1 MEKKIKPEKMSDI
14 LVMVFC
20 TLGAVFILIAAL
32 GIYRMPDFYTRLSVT
47 VKAGTLGVGC
57 ILGSVAFYFYDFA
70 VSTKVFSIIF
80 FLFITSPVA
89 AFMISRTAYVSGIKL
104 WKNTVVDE
112 KTDFETG
119 DEEKEAELEKLK
131 EKEQQEAEEEKKG

>member
-1 MEKKIKPEKMSDI
+1 MSDWLIMI
-14 LVMVFC
+14 LS
-20 TLGAVFILIAAL
+20 TLGSIFILIAAL

-57 ILGSVAFYFYDFA
+57 ILAAVAIYFYDFA

-89 AFMISRTAYVSGIKL
+89 AYMISRTAFVSGIKMF
-104 WKNTVVDE
+104 NTTIIDD
-112 KTDFETG
+112 KG
-119 DEEKEAELEKLK
+119 EERGEVHADDV
-131 EKEQQEAEEEKKG
+131 EEND

>member
-1 MEKKIKPEKMSDI
+1 MI
-14 LVMVFC
+14 LC
-20 TLGAVFILIAAL
+20 TLGALFILIAAL

-57 ILGSVAFYFYDFA
+57 VLAAVALYFYDFA
-70 VSTKVFSIIF
+70 VSTKVFAIIF

-104 WKNTVVDE
+104 WKTTYIDKE
-112 KTDFETG
+112 ADFYLG
-119 DEEKEAELEKLK
+119 DEES
-131 EKEQQEAEEEKKG
+131 EEND